1 MSESVS
7 LELGGRTLTLET
19 GHLAKQ
25 ANGACLVRYAD
36 TVVLAAAVG
45 EKEPRMDRDFF
56 PLTVDYREKMYAAG
70 RIPGGFFKRE
80 GRPTEKEI
88 LSCRMTDRS
97 LRPLFPEGYMNE
109 TQIHINVLSHDQV
122 NDSDVLGLVAASAA
136 ITLSDIPFPGPVGA
150 VRVGR
155 LNGAVVINPTIDEQE
170 ECDVNLIVAGTPE
183 SIVMVEGGASQASE
197 DDVLEV
203 LGAAHKEIRRICGVL
218 DELRS
223 RAGKRKWDVTLP
235 APPEG
240 LAQRLESGFLTRIRE
255 VNAIEEKTEREDAL
269 AGLKKEAVETLEADF
284 PELTAQIKQQF
295 GVLTKQDLRRRV
307 LEENKRADGRGL
319 DDIRPITCE
328 TSVLPRTHGSAVFTR
343 GQTQAL
349 VVTTLGTGSDEQR
362 IDSLEG
368 ESWKSYL
375 LHYNF
380 PSFSVGE
387 ARPIRGPGRR
397 EIGHGKLAERAL
409 EPVIPIDEEFPYTV
423 RIVSDILESNGSSS
437 MATVCGGSLS
447 LMDAGVKI
455 QSHVAGIAMGLIE
468 GEDKVAILTD
478 ILGVEDHLGDM
489 DFKVAGTREGITAIQ
504 MDIKLKRGLDFEILK
519 SALEKAR
526 TARLSILDKMYE
538 AMPEPRSDLSAYAP
552 RITRFTINPDKI
564 RDVIGPGGKVIRR
577 IQEET
582 GADIN
587 VEDDGTVK
595 VAAYDSEGGLRAV
608 EMIKALTE
616 DPEIGAVYEGLVRRV
631 VNFGAFVEILP
642 NRDGLV
648 HISELDFHRVE
659 KVEDVVREGDRVKV
673 KVIGI
678 DPEGKIK
685 LSRKAA
691 LTPQTT

>member
-1 MSESVS
+1 
-7 LELGGRTLTLET
+7 
-19 GHLAKQ
+19 
-25 ANGACLVRYAD
+25 
-36 TVVLAAAVG
+36 
-45 EKEPRMDRDFF
+45 
-56 PLTVDYREKMYAAG
+56 
-70 RIPGGFFKRE
+70 
-80 GRPTEKEI
+80 
-88 LSCRMTDRS
+88 
-97 LRPLFPEGYMNE
+97 
-109 TQIHINVLSHDQV
+109 
-122 NDSDVLGLVAASAA
+122 
-136 ITLSDIPFPGPVGA
+136 
-150 VRVGR
+150 
-155 LNGAVVINPTIDEQE
+155 
-170 ECDVNLIVAGTPE
+170 
-183 SIVMVEGGASQASE
+183 
-197 DDVLEV
+197 
-203 LGAAHKEIRRICGVL
+203 
-218 DELRS
+218 
-223 RAGKRKWDVTLP
+223 
-235 APPEG
+235 
-240 LAQRLESGFLTRIRE
+240 
-255 VNAIEEKTEREDAL
+255 
-269 AGLKKEAVETLEADF
+269 
-284 PELTAQIKQQF
+284 
-295 GVLTKQDLRRRV
+295 
-307 LEENKRADGRGL
+307 
-319 DDIRPITCE
+319 
-328 TSVLPRTHGSAVFTR
+328 
-343 GQTQAL
+343 
-349 VVTTLGTGSDEQR
+349 
-362 IDSLEG
+362 
-368 ESWKSYL
+368 
-375 LHYNF
+375 
-380 PSFSVGE
+380 
-387 ARPIRGPGRR
+387 
-397 EIGHGKLAERAL
+397 
-409 EPVIPIDEEFPYTV
+409 V
-423 RIVSDILESNGSSS
+423 RIVPDILESNGSSS